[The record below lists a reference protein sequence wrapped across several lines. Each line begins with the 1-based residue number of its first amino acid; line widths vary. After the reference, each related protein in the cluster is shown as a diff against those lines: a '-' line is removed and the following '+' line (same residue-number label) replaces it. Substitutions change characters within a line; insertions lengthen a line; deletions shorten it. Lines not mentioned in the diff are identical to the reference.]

1 MGELIELLSDP
12 EKARIVMQ
20 SLADYIIYIYPGII
34 SIYFMHFL
42 EAKTTKNTQAFV
54 IKCFAISYVYNI
66 FLGALLAYDENKII
80 YNTFLL
86 AVSVVLP
93 EAWYLFKYSKWLSRL
108 FEIFHIRTCVTGVPF
123 ELIKDKWEKY
133 TCVKVYLK
141 DNFTSYV
148 GYMRDYEYEEDF
160 GRFIILSS
168 YKKYNCC
175 NAKEEKL
182 IINHSAKQSDEKVLI
197 KYDEVKV
204 IEKIGEKRANT
215 DIYKTVT

>member
-66 FLGALLAYDENKII
+66 FLEAFLGYDENKMI
-80 YNTFLL
+80 YNISLL
-86 AVSVVLP
+86 VVSVVLP
-93 EAWYLFKYSKWLSRL
+93 EAWYVFKCSKWLHRL
-108 FEIFHIRTCVTGVPF
+108 CGIFHIRTCITGVPL
-123 ELIKDKWEKY
+123 ELIKDKEENY
-133 TCVKVYLK
+133 TCVKIYLK
-141 DNFTSYV
+141 DNFTAYI
-148 GYMRDYEYEEDF
+148 GYMGEYEYEEDF
-160 GRFIILSS
+160 EKFIILYS